1 MIWLGCSGW
10 AYSDWNGVFYPRGMS
25 GSLSYYGR
33 FFNSVEV
40 NVTFYRQVADDTIIR
55 WIRTAEK
62 LSRFRFSIKAP
73 GTITHDLLLRDVKSA
88 VAEMVKFSDSTLKP
102 LSQAHL
108 SGALLVQLPPF
119 FKESHAENLDVL
131 LSVVEIHGFRGVL
144 EFRNESLAN
153 NPAIRKIYN
162 KTGYTPANTDSPAAR
177 LENYADCGHGISYFR
192 FHGRNAESWFSR
204 GQDPSARYRYTYSLE
219 ELRQLSSFVKKSMD
233 LGDEVFVY
241 FNNHPAGNA
250 PRNAMDFA
258 AIMGVESGD
267 HQTQLF

>member
-10 AYSDWNGVFYPRGMS
+10 AYSDWNDVFYPRGMS

-40 NVTFYRQVADDTIIR
+40 NVTFYRQVAEDTIIH
-55 WIRTAEK
+55 WIKTAGK
-62 LSRFRFSIKAP
+62 LARFRFSIKAP
-73 GTITHDLLLRDVKSA
+73 GNITHDLLLRDIRSA
-88 VAEMVKFSDSTLKP
+88 VEEMEKFSDSTLRP

-119 FKESHAENLDVL
+119 FKESHAANLNTL
-131 LSVVEIHGFRGVL
+131 LSSVGIHDFKGVL
-144 EFRNESLAN
+144 EFRSESLAN
-153 NPAIRKIYN
+153 SPAIRKIYN
-162 KTGYTPANTDSPAAR
+162 GTGYTPANTDSPAAR

-204 GQDPSARYRYTYSLE
+204 SQDPSARYRYTYSLE
-219 ELRQLSSFVKKSMD
+219 ELRHLSSFVKKSMD

-267 HQTQLF
+267 HQMQLF